1 MPNIQ
6 IDGKDYDV
14 DELSDEAKAQ
24 LASISFVDQELARLT
39 ARVAAMQTARN
50 TYGRALKELLGVED
64 VEAEVKTAD
73 EEDE

>member
-24 LASISFVDQELARLT
+24 LASINFVDQELARLT
-39 ARVAAMQTARN
+39 ARVAAMRTARN
-50 TYGRALKELLGVED
+50 TYGRALNEILGVD
-64 VEAEVKTAD
+64 VEAEVKTGD